1 MLRLPKAIVI
11 FITVIGCGTQSA
23 SASCQLVSAT
33 HSALTRTEAAQS
45 SQLLAAQ
52 KALELKWQNGWPSYS
67 MRAHRVTPNPFW
79 KAVRPVVPVE
89 AVVGYPIVTPQTH
102 TICWTGV
109 VVPYVCTSGSLV
121 CAPDV
126 AATLRTLP
134 NREILWARW
143 FEPKKN

>member
-23 SASCQLVSAT
+23 SANCQLVSAT

-126 AATLRTLP
+126 AVTPRTCPIERSPGRAGLSP
-134 NREILWARW
+134 
-143 FEPKKN
+143 

>member
-23 SASCQLVSAT
+23 SANCQLVSAT

-79 KAVRPVVPVE
+79 KAVRPVVP
-89 AVVGYPIVTPQTH
+89 
-102 TICWTGV
+102 
-109 VVPYVCTSGSLV
+109 YVCTSGSLV

-126 AATLRTLP
+126 AVTPRTLP
-134 NREILWARW
+134 NREIPWARW